1 MTNPYT
7 EIFKTPGAKGFAA
20 AGFLARMPLAMIP
33 MGIVAM
39 LSQTHGEYWLAGA
52 VSATFALGHAFISPQ
67 VSRLVDRH
75 GQSRI
80 LVPATTL
87 SVVALVGLLLATH
100 RGWPAWT
107 LFAFALFAAA
117 MPSMPAMLRARWSEL
132 YRDTPK
138 LHTAFAFESAADEV
152 VYMSGSILA
161 IGLSVA
167 VFPVA
172 GPLLA
177 TVFLAIGTALF
188 VIQRSTEPAVRPLE
202 RSGGASALRHRPV
215 QILALAITAMGTI
228 FGTAEVTV
236 IAMTKELGQPV
247 AAGILLAGYAVGS
260 MIVGLIFGAL
270 RPRMPLARQFFFAIT
285 ALAVTTL
292 PLLVVPNIAILALL
306 LFLNGVAIS
315 PTLITAMGLVE
326 RHVPPAEL
334 TEGITW
340 AMTGIGMGTAIGSFA
355 SGWVIDQ
362 YGASSGFW
370 VSVAAGGV
378 ALVTALFGYR
388 SLAAPARGNLQM
400 PVMA

>member
-7 EIFKTPGAKGFAA
+7 EIFKAPGAKGFAA

-80 LVPATTL
+80 LVPTTAL

-100 RGWPAWT
+100 RGWPVWT

-138 LHTAFAFESAADEV
+138 LHTAFAFESAADEI

-177 TVFLAIGTALF
+177 TAFLAVGTALF
-188 VIQRSTEPAVRPLE
+188 VIQRSTEPAVRPTE

-215 QILALAITAMGTI
+215 QILALAITAMGTT

-247 AAGILLAGYAVGS
+247 AAGILLACYTVGS
-260 MIVGLIFGAL
+260 MIIGLVFGAL
-270 RPRMPLARQFFFAIT
+270 KPRMPLARQFVVAIT

-292 PLLVVPNIAILALL
+292 PLLFVPNIAVLALL

-340 AMTGIGMGTAIGSFA
+340 AMTGIGMGMAIGSFA

-388 SLAAPARGNLQM
+388 SLAAPARGSL
-400 PVMA
+400 PAPAMA